1 MKTLKEALSSKYPA
15 YADKLAERFRD
26 ANGVEMDWDN
36 ISKASLA
43 RFAEHLQNVVA
54 RSSARNY
61 CAIVKATLSLYDD
74 VVELPRGWQDALRVK
89 NEDSEQ
95 VYLSDEEIQML
106 LSYRPESPNEEY
118 VLTAFLIGCLTG
130 ARHSDYI
137 RFTKDNISKGFLRYT
152 SQKTRTSA
160 TLPVAPALPRLLGKL
175 ATLPENNMAD
185 STFNRTIRD
194 ICRKSGISES
204 MRIYRRGKESTEPK
218 WAFVSSH
225 TARRSFASNLYLRG
239 CDIMSISMMMGHAS
253 VDMTR
258 GYIVCGLRSLPDNVT
273 AYFNQFH

>member
-1 MKTLKEALSSKYPA
+1 MTLKEALSSKYPA
-15 YADKLAERFRD
+15 YADKLAERFRE
-26 ANGVEMDWDN
+26 ANGVDMDWSN
-36 ISKASLA
+36 ITKSSLA

-74 VVELPRGWQDALRVK
+74 VVELPRGWQDSLRVK

-95 VYLSDEEIQML
+95 VYLSDEEIQL
-106 LSYRPESPNEEY
+106 LLKYLPQSRNEEY
-118 VLTAFLIGCLTG
+118 VHTTFLIGCLTG

-137 RFTKDNISKGFLRYT
+137 RFTMDNISHGYLRYT
-152 SQKTRTSA
+152 SQKTRTST
-160 TLPVAPALPRLLGKL
+160 TLPVAPALPRLLDKL
-175 ATLPENNMAD
+175 ASLPGNNMAD
-185 STFNRTIRD
+185 TTFNRTIRD
-194 ICRKSGISES
+194 ICKKSGVSENI
-204 MRIYRRGKESTEPK
+204 RIYRRGKESTAPK
-218 WAFVSSH
+218 WTFVSSH

-273 AYFNQFH
+273 AYFKQFH